1 VGEELVPRGEQSALE
16 RAGAKIDETS
26 LTFSNPAA
34 LTFEHFAEIC
44 GSFLA
49 PIGRGYP
56 WWVGD
61 ILNMAE
67 DVLGEEW
74 AQLEPL
80 LPSSP
85 QTQANYK
92 SVAKHVPRS
101 RRRGLHLSTV
111 EPVAYMPPKAR
122 DELIKQAVDE
132 GWKRE
137 EMREAARAAKV
148 LAAGG
153 NPNIYPSRDRK
164 TCPHCGHE
172 LED

>member
-1 VGEELVPRGEQSALE
+1 MTEEIAPRGEQSALE
-16 RAGAKIDETS
+16 RAGGRVDETS

-34 LTFEHFAEIC
+34 LTRQNFMEIAE
-44 GSFLA
+44 GFLA

-61 ILNMAE
+61 LLNMAE
-67 DVLGEEW
+67 DVIGEE
-74 AQLEPL
+74 AFQIEAL

-85 QTQANYK
+85 QTCANYK
-92 SVAKHVPRS
+92 SVAKHVPRA

-111 EPVAYMPPKAR
+111 EPVAYMPPRER

-153 NPNIYPSRDRK
+153 NPDIYPPRNQK